1 MCPGRNRSH
10 GALISIRLNFPE
22 SSFTSWTMK
31 ECQCGPL
38 VVSSMVQM
46 LERKSTGKVVQ
57 VESEAKD
64 AVDQHHKHLEE
75 LVPGYGVLARH

>member
-1 MCPGRNRSH
+1 
-10 GALISIRLNFPE
+10 
-22 SSFTSWTMK
+22 
-31 ECQCGPL
+31 
-38 VVSSMVQM
+38 MVQM